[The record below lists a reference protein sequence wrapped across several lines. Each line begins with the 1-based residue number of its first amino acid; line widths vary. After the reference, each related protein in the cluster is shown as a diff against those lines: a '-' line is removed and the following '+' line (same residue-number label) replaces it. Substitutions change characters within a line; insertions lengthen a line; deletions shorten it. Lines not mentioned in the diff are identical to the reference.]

1 MPKEKTKDFT
11 KKDLPKNRFKQFF
24 DISIHRFLD
33 IFKLSLLQAIFA
45 MPLLATCV
53 LFYVFIR
60 SAGDKNSV
68 FTIFLVQG
76 LSLLITIP
84 LVYLGLTGTFYCLRK
99 IIHAESEYTSSSFF
113 IGLKQE
119 WGHGLLLGI
128 IEGIS
133 AGATLISLFLL
144 FTYLPELNASV
155 SGIGIAMI
163 IIQFILVTMFT
174 YHCLAQ
180 LSVYKNPFRYVLKNS
195 FLLMTMR
202 FPFNLLFL
210 LLHPGIFIA
219 LMCIMEITMYVGVML
234 SLLFS
239 TFGYLIWMLNIIAAF
254 DKYINKEHHP
264 EIYKKGLYIEEQK
277 ED

>member
-1 MPKEKTKDFT
+1 MPKEKTIDF
-11 KKDLPKNRFKQFF
+11 KKENLPKNRFKQFF
-24 DISIHRFLD
+24 DILIHRFLD
-33 IFKLSLLQAIFA
+33 VFKISLLQAIFV

-53 LFYVFIR
+53 LFYIFIR
-60 SAGDKNSV
+60 GATDKNTVMTV
-68 FTIFLVQG
+68 FLIQG
-76 LSLLITIP
+76 LSLMITIP
-84 LVYLGLTGTFYCLRK
+84 IVYVGLTGTFYCFRK

-113 IGLKQE
+113 VGMKQE
-119 WGHGLLLGI
+119 WGHGLLIGM

-133 AGATLISLFLL
+133 ASATMIGLFFL
-144 FTYLPELNASV
+144 FTYLPQLSASV

-180 LSVYKNPFRYVLKNS
+180 LSVYKNPLRYVLKNS

-210 LLHPGIFIA
+210 LIHPGIFIA
-219 LMCIMEITMYVGVML
+219 LVCIMEITMYVGVVL
-234 SLLFS
+234 FLLFS
-239 TFGYLIWMLNIIAAF
+239 GIGYLIWMLNIISAF
-254 DKYINKEHHP
+254 DKFINKEYHP

>member
-1 MPKEKTKDFT
+1 MPKEKTVDF
-11 KKDLPKNRFKQFF
+11 KKENLPKNRFKQFF
-24 DISIHRFLD
+24 DILIHRFLD
-33 IFKLSLLQAIFA
+33 IFKLSLLQAIFS

-60 SAGDKNSV
+60 NATDQNSA
-68 FTIFLVQG
+68 FTVFLVQG

-84 LVYLGLTGTFYCLRK
+84 LVYVGLTGVFYCLRK

-113 IGLKQE
+113 IGMKQE
-119 WGHGLLLGI
+119 WGRGLLIGLF
-128 IEGIS
+128 EGIS
-133 AGATLISLFLL
+133 ASATLIGLYLL
-144 FTYLPELNASV
+144 FTYLPQLNASV

-180 LSVYKNPFRYVLKNS
+180 ITTYKNPFRYVLKNS

-210 LLHPGIFIA
+210 LLHPGIFVA
-219 LMCIMEITMYVGVML
+219 LMCIMEITMYVGVVL

-239 TFGYLIWMLNIIAAF
+239 AIGYLIWMLNIISAF

-264 EIYKKGLYIEEQK
+264 EIYKKGLYIQEQK